1 MGVLVNFFAF
11 FQTFKNR
18 PIANV
23 AAYCS
28 QGALVQ
34 ASIFAIAI
42 SCAANNVLLAS
53 FSLSHFSIYRI
64 SYIIHRD

>member
-11 FQTFKNR
+11 FQTIKNR

-28 QGALVQ
+28 QGALVK
-34 ASIFAIAI
+34 A
-42 SCAANNVLLAS
+42 
-53 FSLSHFSIYRI
+53 
-64 SYIIHRD
+64 